1 MLKSI
6 NRYIINE
13 YIKSLFVVIAVMLS
27 ICLLISLLDEF
38 NFFKSKKDLKFIY
51 FIIFALLK
59 IPNVLINLFPFV
71 VLFAGI
77 VFYLKI
83 YNHNEVI
90 SLRVMGYSNIQII
103 LIPALTSFV
112 IGYLIIFLIVPFSS
126 SMLKYYE
133 ELRSDYNDTK
143 NLVFVNETGI
153 WILDRNEKEKNIIRI
168 EKINKDFSTINQITI
183 YNYDVFNNFIKRID
197 ANDGIISNKNWQ
209 LNKVYIIAANNK
221 NSGQSYLN
229 SYTYISNVN
238 INELKNVFKNTETT
252 SLLDINK
259 EMLILEDKGY
269 SIVDLKIRYQK
280 LISLPIYLLAM
291 SILSGLM
298 IINLGKTSNYLKYG
312 SYGVIISVMIYFL
325 NDLSITIAKSGIIS
339 VDFSVLIPIFL
350 IILINLVGITQVN
363 AKYNYFYTI
372 IWIFFF
378 KSRYCLF
385 TTKRCL

>member
-13 YIKSLFVVIAVMLS
+13 YMKSLFVVIAVMLS
-27 ICLLISLLDEF
+27 IILLINLLDEF
-38 NFFKSKKDLKFIY
+38 NFFKSKKDLKFI
-51 FIIFALLK
+51 FFLIFTVLK
-59 IPNVLINLFPFV
+59 IPNVLINLFPFI

-112 IGYLIIFLIVPFSS
+112 IGYIIVFLIVPFSS
-126 SMLKYYE
+126 SMLRYYE
-133 ELRSDYNDTK
+133 DLRSEYNETK

-153 WILDRNEKEKNIIRI
+153 WILDKNEKEKNIIRI
-168 EKINKDFSTINQITI
+168 EKISKDFSVASQITI
-183 YNYDVFNNFIKRID
+183 YNYDSSNNFIKRID
-197 ANDGIISNKNWQ
+197 ATEGIIKDKNWQ
-209 LNKVYIIAANNK
+209 LNKVHIISSNKKNNK
-221 NSGQSYLN
+221 ENFLN
-229 SYTYISNVN
+229 NYNYTSNIN
-238 INELKNVFKNTETT
+238 INELKNVYKNTDTT

-259 EMLILEDKGY
+259 EMSILEDKGY
-269 SIVDLKIRYQK
+269 STIDLRIRYQK
-280 LISLPIYLLAM
+280 LISFPIYLLAM

-312 SYGVIISVMIYFL
+312 SYGVIISIIIYFL

-339 VDFSVLIPIFL
+339 VDFSVWIPIFL

-363 AKYNYFYTI
+363 AK
-372 IWIFFF
+372 
-378 KSRYCLF
+378 
-385 TTKRCL
+385 

>member
-27 ICLLISLLDEF
+27 IILLINLLDEF
-38 NFFKSKKDLKFIY
+38 NFFKSKKDLKFIF
-51 FIIFALLK
+51 FIIFTILK
-59 IPNVLINLFPFV
+59 IPNVLINLFPFII
-71 VLFAGI
+71 LFAGI
-77 VFYLKI
+77 TFYLKI

-103 LIPALTSFV
+103 LIPAITSFI
-112 IGYLIIFLIVPFSS
+112 IGYVIIFLIVPLSS

-133 ELRSDYNDTK
+133 GLRSDYNETK

-153 WILDRNEKEKNIIRI
+153 WVLDKNEKEKNIIRI
-168 EKINKDFSTINQITI
+168 EKINKDFSVINQITI
-183 YNYDVFNNFIKRID
+183 YNYDISNNFIKRID
-197 ANDGIISNKNWQ
+197 ADVGIINDKNWQ
-209 LNKVYIIAANNK
+209 LNKVHIITTNKKNNK
-221 NSGQSYLN
+221 ENYLN
-229 SYTYISNVN
+229 NYNYTSNIN
-238 INELKNVFKNTETT
+238 INELKNVYKNTETT

-269 SIVDLKIRYQK
+269 STIDLRIRYQK
-280 LISLPIYLLAM
+280 LISFPIYLLAM

-312 SYGVIISVMIYFL
+312 SYGVLISIIIYFL

-339 VDFSVLIPIFL
+339 VDFSVWIPIFL

-363 AKYNYFYTI
+363 AK
-372 IWIFFF
+372 
-378 KSRYCLF
+378 
-385 TTKRCL
+385 

>member
-27 ICLLISLLDEF
+27 IILLINLLDEF
-38 NFFKSKKDLKFIY
+38 NFFKSKKDLKFIF
-51 FIIFALLK
+51 FIIFTILK
-59 IPNVLINLFPFV
+59 IPNVLINLFPFI
-71 VLFAGI
+71 VLFGGI

-112 IGYLIIFLIVPFSS
+112 IGYIIVFLIVPFSS
-126 SMLKYYE
+126 SMLRYYE
-133 ELRSDYNDTK
+133 DLRSEYNDTK

-153 WILDRNEKEKNIIRI
+153 WILDKNEKEKNIIRI
-168 EKINKDFSTINQITI
+168 EKISKDFSVVSQITI
-183 YNYDVFNNFIKRID
+183 YNYDSSNNFIKRID
-197 ANDGIISNKNWQ
+197 ANEGIIKDKNWQ
-209 LNKVYIIAANNK
+209 LNKVHIISSNKKNNK
-221 NSGQSYLN
+221 ENFLN
-229 SYTYISNVN
+229 NYTYTSNVN
-238 INELKNVFKNTETT
+238 INELKNVYKNTDTT

-259 EMLILEDKGY
+259 EMSILEDKGY
-269 SIVDLKIRYQK
+269 STIDLRIRYQK
-280 LISLPIYLLAM
+280 LISFPIYLLAM

-312 SYGVIISVMIYFL
+312 SYGVIISIIIYFL

-339 VDFSVLIPIFL
+339 VDFSVWIPIFL

-363 AKYNYFYTI
+363 AK
-372 IWIFFF
+372 
-378 KSRYCLF
+378 
-385 TTKRCL
+385 

>member
-27 ICLLISLLDEF
+27 IILLINLLDEF
-38 NFFKSKKDLKFIY
+38 NFFKSKKDLKFIF
-51 FIIFALLK
+51 FIIFTILK
-59 IPNVLINLFPFV
+59 IPNVLINLFPFI
-71 VLFAGI
+71 VLFGGI

-112 IGYLIIFLIVPFSS
+112 IGYIIVFLIVPFSS
-126 SMLKYYE
+126 SMLRYYE
-133 ELRSDYNDTK
+133 DLRSEYNETK

-153 WILDRNEKEKNIIRI
+153 WILDKNEKEKNIIRI
-168 EKINKDFSTINQITI
+168 EKISKDFSAVSQITI
-183 YNYDVFNNFIKRID
+183 YNYDSSNNFIKRID
-197 ANDGIISNKNWQ
+197 ATEGLIKDKNWQ
-209 LNKVYIIAANNK
+209 LNKVHIISSNKKNNK
-221 NSGQSYLN
+221 ENYLN
-229 SYTYISNVN
+229 NYNYISNVN
-238 INELKNVFKNTETT
+238 ISELKNVYKNTDTT

-259 EMLILEDKGY
+259 EMSLLEDKGY
-269 SIVDLKIRYQK
+269 STIDLRIRYQK
-280 LISLPIYLLAM
+280 LISFPIYLLAM

-312 SYGVIISVMIYFL
+312 SYGVIISIIIYFL

-339 VDFSVLIPIFL
+339 VDFSVWIPIFL
-350 IILINLVGITQVN
+350 IILINLIGITQVN
-363 AKYNYFYTI
+363 AK
-372 IWIFFF
+372 
-378 KSRYCLF
+378 
-385 TTKRCL
+385 

>member
-27 ICLLISLLDEF
+27 IILLINLLDEF
-38 NFFKSKKDLKFIY
+38 NFFKSKKDLKFI
-51 FIIFALLK
+51 FFLIFTVLK
-59 IPNVLINLFPFV
+59 IPNVLINLFPFI

-112 IGYLIIFLIVPFSS
+112 IGYVIVFLIVPFSS
-126 SMLKYYE
+126 SMLRYYE
-133 ELRSDYNDTK
+133 DLRSEYNETK

-153 WILDRNEKEKNIIRI
+153 WILDKNEKEKNIIRI
-168 EKINKDFSTINQITI
+168 EKINKDFSVVSQITI
-183 YNYDVFNNFIKRID
+183 YNYDASNNFIRRID
-197 ANDGIISNKNWQ
+197 ATEGTIKDKNWL
-209 LNKVYIIAANNK
+209 LNKVNIISINKKNNK
-221 NSGQSYLN
+221 DNYLN
-229 SYTYISNVN
+229 NYNYTSNVN
-238 INELKNVFKNTETT
+238 ISELKNVYKNTETT

-269 SIVDLKIRYQK
+269 STVDLRIRYQK
-280 LISLPIYLLAM
+280 LISFPIYLLSM

-312 SYGVIISVMIYFL
+312 SYGVIISIIIYFL

-339 VDFSVLIPIFL
+339 VDFSVWIPIFL

-363 AKYNYFYTI
+363 AK
-372 IWIFFF
+372 
-378 KSRYCLF
+378 
-385 TTKRCL
+385 

>member
-13 YIKSLFVVIAVMLS
+13 YIKSLLIVIAVMLS
-27 ICLLISLLDEF
+27 IILLINLLDEF
-38 NFFKSKKDLKFIY
+38 NFFKSKKDLKFIF
-51 FIIFALLK
+51 FIIFTILK
-59 IPNVLINLFPFV
+59 VPNVLINLFPFI
-71 VLFAGI
+71 VLFGGI

-103 LIPALTSFV
+103 LIPALTSFI
-112 IGYLIIFLIVPFSS
+112 IGYIIVFLIVPFSS

-133 ELRSDYNDTK
+133 DLRSEYNETK

-153 WILDRNEKEKNIIRI
+153 WVLDKNDKEKNIIRI
-168 EKINKDFSTINQITI
+168 EKINKDFSSVNQITI
-183 YNYDVFNNFIKRID
+183 YNYDISNNFIKRID
-197 ANDGIISNKNWQ
+197 ADEGNIKDKNWQ
-209 LNKVYIIAANNK
+209 LNKVHIISGNK
-221 NSGQSYLN
+221 KSNKENYLN
-229 SYTYISNVN
+229 NYNYTSNIN
-238 INELKNVFKNTETT
+238 INELKNIYKNTETT

-259 EMLILEDKGY
+259 EMQTLEDKGY
-269 SIVDLKIRYQK
+269 STIDLRIRYQK
-280 LISLPIYLLAM
+280 LISFPIYLLAM

-312 SYGVIISVMIYFL
+312 SYGVIISIIIYFL

-339 VDFSVLIPIFL
+339 VDFSVWIPIFL

-363 AKYNYFYTI
+363 AK
-372 IWIFFF
+372 
-378 KSRYCLF
+378 
-385 TTKRCL
+385 

>member
-13 YIKSLFVVIAVMLS
+13 YIKSLFVVVAVMLS
-27 ICLLISLLDEF
+27 IILLINLLDEF
-38 NFFKSKKDLKFIY
+38 NFFKSKKDLKFIF
-51 FIIFALLK
+51 FIIFTILK
-59 IPNVLINLFPFV
+59 VPNVLINLFPFI
-71 VLFAGI
+71 VLFGGI

-103 LIPALTSFV
+103 LIPALTSFI
-112 IGYLIIFLIVPFSS
+112 IGYLIVFLIVPFSS

-133 ELRSDYNDTK
+133 DLRSEYNETK
-143 NLVFVNETGI
+143 NLVFINETGI
-153 WILDRNEKEKNIIRI
+153 WILDKNEKEKNIIRI
-168 EKINKDFSTINQITI
+168 EKISKDFLVVSQITI
-183 YNYDVFNNFIKRID
+183 YNYDSSNNFIKRID
-197 ANDGIISNKNWQ
+197 ADEGVIKDKNWQ
-209 LNKVYIIAANNK
+209 LNKVHIISSNNK
-221 NSGQSYLN
+221 NNKQNYLN
-229 SYTYISNVN
+229 NYSYTSNIN
-238 INELKNVFKNTETT
+238 INELKNIYKNTDTT

-269 SIVDLKIRYQK
+269 STIDLRIRYQK
-280 LISLPIYLLAM
+280 LISFPIYLLAM

-312 SYGVIISVMIYFL
+312 TYGVIISIIIYFL

-339 VDFSVLIPIFL
+339 VDFSVWIPIFL

-363 AKYNYFYTI
+363 AK
-372 IWIFFF
+372 
-378 KSRYCLF
+378 
-385 TTKRCL
+385 

>member
-27 ICLLISLLDEF
+27 IVLLINLLDEF
-38 NFFKSKKDLKFIY
+38 NFFKSKKDLKFIF
-51 FIIFALLK
+51 FIIFTILK
-59 IPNVLINLFPFV
+59 IPNLLINLFPFII
-71 VLFAGI
+71 LFGGI

-103 LIPALTSFV
+103 LIPALTSFI
-112 IGYLIIFLIVPFSS
+112 IGYIIVFLIVPFSS
-126 SMLKYYE
+126 SMLRYYE
-133 ELRSDYNDTK
+133 SLRSEYNETK

-153 WILDRNEKEKNIIRI
+153 WILDKNEKEKNIIRI
-168 EKINKDFSTINQITI
+168 EKISKDFSVVNQITI
-183 YNYDVFNNFIKRID
+183 YNYDSSNNFIKRID
-197 ANDGIISNKNWQ
+197 ATEGFIKDKNWQ
-209 LNKVYIIAANNK
+209 LNKVYIISANKKNNK
-221 NSGQSYLN
+221 ENYLN
-229 SYTYISNVN
+229 NYNYTSNVN
-238 INELKNVFKNTETT
+238 ISELKNVYKNTDTT

-259 EMLILEDKGY
+259 EMMILEDKGY
-269 SIVDLKIRYQK
+269 STIDLRIRYQK
-280 LISLPIYLLAM
+280 LISFPIYLLAM

-339 VDFSVLIPIFL
+339 VDFSVWIPIFL

-363 AKYNYFYTI
+363 AK
-372 IWIFFF
+372 
-378 KSRYCLF
+378 
-385 TTKRCL
+385 

>member
-27 ICLLISLLDEF
+27 IILLINLLDEF
-38 NFFKSKKDLKFIY
+38 NFFKSKKDLKFIF
-51 FIIFALLK
+51 FIIFTILK
-59 IPNVLINLFPFV
+59 IPNLLINLFPFI
-71 VLFAGI
+71 VLFGGI

-103 LIPALTSFV
+103 LIPALTSFI
-112 IGYLIIFLIVPFSS
+112 IGYIIVFLIVPFSS
-126 SMLKYYE
+126 SMLRYYE
-133 ELRSDYNDTK
+133 SLRSEYNETK

-153 WILDRNEKEKNIIRI
+153 WILDKNEKEKNIIRI
-168 EKINKDFSTINQITI
+168 EKISKDFSVVNQITI
-183 YNYDVFNNFIKRID
+183 YNYDSSNNFIKRID
-197 ANDGIISNKNWQ
+197 ATEGFIKDKNWQ
-209 LNKVYIIAANNK
+209 LNKVYIISANKK
-221 NSGQSYLN
+221 NNNENYLN
-229 SYTYISNVN
+229 NYNYTSNVN
-238 INELKNVFKNTETT
+238 ISELKNVYKNTDTT

-259 EMLILEDKGY
+259 EMMILEDKGY
-269 SIVDLKIRYQK
+269 STIDLRIRYQK
-280 LISLPIYLLAM
+280 LISFPIYLLAM

-312 SYGVIISVMIYFL
+312 SYGVIISVIIYFL

-339 VDFSVLIPIFL
+339 VDFSVWIPIFL

-363 AKYNYFYTI
+363 AK
-372 IWIFFF
+372 
-378 KSRYCLF
+378 
-385 TTKRCL
+385 

>member
-27 ICLLISLLDEF
+27 IILLINLLDEF
-38 NFFKSKKDLKFIY
+38 NFFKSKKDLKFI
-51 FIIFALLK
+51 FFLIFTVLK
-59 IPNVLINLFPFV
+59 IPNVLINLFPFI

-112 IGYLIIFLIVPFSS
+112 IGYVIVFLIVPFSS
-126 SMLKYYE
+126 SMLRYYE
-133 ELRSDYNDTK
+133 DLRSEYNETK

-153 WILDRNEKEKNIIRI
+153 WILDKNEKEKNIIRI
-168 EKINKDFSTINQITI
+168 EKINKDFSVVSQITI
-183 YNYDVFNNFIKRID
+183 YNYDASNNFIRRID
-197 ANDGIISNKNWQ
+197 ATEGTIKDKNWL
-209 LNKVYIIAANNK
+209 LNKVNIISINKKNNK
-221 NSGQSYLN
+221 DNYLN
-229 SYTYISNVN
+229 NYNYTSNVN
-238 INELKNVFKNTETT
+238 INELKNVYKNTETT

-269 SIVDLKIRYQK
+269 STIDLRIRYQK
-280 LISLPIYLLAM
+280 LISFPIYLLAM

-312 SYGVIISVMIYFL
+312 SYGVIISIIIYFL

-339 VDFSVLIPIFL
+339 VDFSVWIPIFL

-363 AKYNYFYTI
+363 AK
-372 IWIFFF
+372 
-378 KSRYCLF
+378 
-385 TTKRCL
+385 

>member
-6 NRYIINE
+6 NKYIINE

-27 ICLLISLLDEF
+27 IILLINLLDEF
-38 NFFKSKKDLKFIY
+38 NFFKSKKDLKFI
-51 FIIFALLK
+51 FFLIFTVLK
-59 IPNVLINLFPFV
+59 IPNVLINLFPFI

-90 SLRVMGYSNIQII
+90 SLRIMGYSNIQII

-112 IGYLIIFLIVPFSS
+112 IGYVIVFLIVPFSS
-126 SMLKYYE
+126 SMLRYYE
-133 ELRSDYNDTK
+133 DLRSEYNETK

-153 WILDRNEKEKNIIRI
+153 WILDKNEKEKNIIRI
-168 EKINKDFSTINQITI
+168 EKINKDFSVVSQITI
-183 YNYDVFNNFIKRID
+183 YNYDASNNFIRRID
-197 ANDGIISNKNWQ
+197 ATEGTIKDKNWL
-209 LNKVYIIAANNK
+209 LNKVNIISINKKNNK
-221 NSGQSYLN
+221 DNYLN
-229 SYTYISNVN
+229 NYNYTSNVN
-238 INELKNVFKNTETT
+238 ISELKNVYKNTETT

-269 SIVDLKIRYQK
+269 STIDLRIRYQK
-280 LISLPIYLLAM
+280 LISFPIYLLAM

-312 SYGVIISVMIYFL
+312 SYGVIISIIIYFL

-339 VDFSVLIPIFL
+339 VDFSVWIPIFL

-363 AKYNYFYTI
+363 AK
-372 IWIFFF
+372 
-378 KSRYCLF
+378 
-385 TTKRCL
+385 

>member
-13 YIKSLFVVIAVMLS
+13 YMKSLFIVIAVMLS
-27 ICLLISLLDEF
+27 IILLINLLDEF
-38 NFFKSKKDLKFIY
+38 NFFKSKKDLKFI
-51 FIIFALLK
+51 FFLIFTVLK
-59 IPNVLINLFPFV
+59 IPNVLINLFPFI

-112 IGYLIIFLIVPFSS
+112 IGYLIVFLIVPFSS
-126 SMLKYYE
+126 SMLRYYE
-133 ELRSDYNDTK
+133 DLRSEYNETK

-153 WILDRNEKEKNIIRI
+153 WILDKNEKEKNIIRI
-168 EKINKDFSTINQITI
+168 EKINKDFSVVSQITI
-183 YNYDVFNNFIKRID
+183 YNYDSSNNFIRRID
-197 ANDGIISNKNWQ
+197 ATEGTIKDKNWL
-209 LNKVYIIAANNK
+209 LNKVNIISINKKNNK
-221 NSGQSYLN
+221 DNYLN
-229 SYTYISNVN
+229 NYNYTSNVN
-238 INELKNVFKNTETT
+238 ISELKNVYKNTETT

-269 SIVDLKIRYQK
+269 STIDLRIRYQK
-280 LISLPIYLLAM
+280 LISFPIYLLAM

-312 SYGVIISVMIYFL
+312 SYGVIISIIIYFL

-339 VDFSVLIPIFL
+339 VDFSVWIPIFL

-363 AKYNYFYTI
+363 AK
-372 IWIFFF
+372 
-378 KSRYCLF
+378 
-385 TTKRCL
+385 

>member
-27 ICLLISLLDEF
+27 IILLINLLDEF
-38 NFFKSKKDLKFIY
+38 NFFKSKKDLKFIF
-51 FIIFALLK
+51 FIIFTILK
-59 IPNVLINLFPFV
+59 IPNLLINLFPFI
-71 VLFAGI
+71 VLFGGI

-103 LIPALTSFV
+103 LIPALTSFI
-112 IGYLIIFLIVPFSS
+112 IGYIIVFLIVPFSS
-126 SMLKYYE
+126 SMLRYYE
-133 ELRSDYNDTK
+133 SLRSEYNETK

-153 WILDRNEKEKNIIRI
+153 WILDKNEKEKNIIRI
-168 EKINKDFSTINQITI
+168 EKISKDFSVVNQITI
-183 YNYDVFNNFIKRID
+183 YNYDSSNNFIKRID
-197 ANDGIISNKNWQ
+197 ATEGFIKDKNWQ
-209 LNKVYIIAANNK
+209 LNKVYIISANKKNNK
-221 NSGQSYLN
+221 ENYLN
-229 SYTYISNVN
+229 NYNYTSNVN
-238 INELKNVFKNTETT
+238 ISELKNVYKNTDTT

-259 EMLILEDKGY
+259 EMVILEDKGY
-269 SIVDLKIRYQK
+269 STIDLRIRYQK
-280 LISLPIYLLAM
+280 LISFPIYLLGM

-339 VDFSVLIPIFL
+339 VDFSVWIPIFL

-363 AKYNYFYTI
+363 AK
-372 IWIFFF
+372 
-378 KSRYCLF
+378 
-385 TTKRCL
+385 

>member
-1 MLKSI
+1 MIKSI
-6 NRYIINE
+6 NRYIIKE
-13 YIKSLFVVIAVMLS
+13 YIKSLLVVIAVMIS
-27 ICLLISLLDEF
+27 IILLMNLLDEF
-38 NFFKSKKDLKFIY
+38 NFFKAKKDLKFIF
-51 FIIFALLK
+51 FIIFTILK

-90 SLRVMGYSNIQII
+90 SLRVMGYSNVQII

-112 IGYLIIFLIVPFSS
+112 IGYIIVFLIVPFSS

-133 ELRSDYNDTK
+133 ELRSDYNETK

-153 WILDRNEKEKNIIRI
+153 WILDKNDKEKNIIRI
-168 EKINKDFSTINQITI
+168 DKINKDFTEISQITI
-183 YNYDVFNNFIKRID
+183 YNYDVSNNFIKRID
-197 ANDGIISNKNWQ
+197 AAEGTIKDKNWQ
-209 LNKVYIIAANNK
+209 LNKVHIIVVNKKNNK
-221 NSGQSYLN
+221 VNYLN
-229 SYTYISNVN
+229 DYSYASN
-238 INELKNVFKNTETT
+238 INISELKNVYKNTETT

-259 EMLILEDKGY
+259 EMLILDDKGY
-269 SIVDLKIRYQK
+269 STVDLRIRYQK
-280 LISLPIYLLAM
+280 LISFPIYLLSM

-312 SYGVIISVMIYFL
+312 SYGVIISIIIYFL

-339 VDFSVLIPIFL
+339 VDFSVWIPIFL

-363 AKYNYFYTI
+363 AK
-372 IWIFFF
+372 
-378 KSRYCLF
+378 
-385 TTKRCL
+385 

>member
-27 ICLLISLLDEF
+27 IILLINLLDEF
-38 NFFKSKKDLKFIY
+38 NFFKSKKDLKFI
-51 FIIFALLK
+51 FFLIFTVLK
-59 IPNVLINLFPFV
+59 IPNVLINLFPFI

-112 IGYLIIFLIVPFSS
+112 IGYVIVFLIVPFSS
-126 SMLKYYE
+126 SMLRYYE
-133 ELRSDYNDTK
+133 ELRSEYNETK

-153 WILDRNEKEKNIIRI
+153 WILDKNEKEKNIIRI
-168 EKINKDFSTINQITI
+168 EKINKDFSVVSQITI
-183 YNYDVFNNFIKRID
+183 YNYDASNNFIRRID
-197 ANDGIISNKNWQ
+197 ATEGIINDKNWL
-209 LNKVYIIAANNK
+209 LNKVNIISINKKNNK
-221 NSGQSYLN
+221 DNYLN
-229 SYTYISNVN
+229 NYNYTSNVN
-238 INELKNVFKNTETT
+238 ISELKNVYKNTETT

-269 SIVDLKIRYQK
+269 STIDLRIRYQK
-280 LISLPIYLLAM
+280 LISFPIYLLAM

-312 SYGVIISVMIYFL
+312 SYGVIISIIIYFL

-339 VDFSVLIPIFL
+339 VDFSVWIPIFL

-363 AKYNYFYTI
+363 AK
-372 IWIFFF
+372 
-378 KSRYCLF
+378 
-385 TTKRCL
+385 

>member
-27 ICLLISLLDEF
+27 IVLLINLLDEF
-38 NFFKSKKDLKFIY
+38 NFFKSKKDLKFIF
-51 FIIFALLK
+51 FIIFTILK
-59 IPNVLINLFPFV
+59 IPNLLINLFPFI
-71 VLFAGI
+71 VLFGGI

-103 LIPALTSFV
+103 LIPALTSFI
-112 IGYLIIFLIVPFSS
+112 IGYIIVFLIVPFSS
-126 SMLKYYE
+126 SMLRYYE
-133 ELRSDYNDTK
+133 SLRSEYNETK

-153 WILDRNEKEKNIIRI
+153 WILDKNEKEKNIIRI
-168 EKINKDFSTINQITI
+168 EKISKDFSVVNQITI
-183 YNYDVFNNFIKRID
+183 YNYDSSNNFIKRID
-197 ANDGIISNKNWQ
+197 ATEGFIKDKNWQ
-209 LNKVYIIAANNK
+209 LNKVYIISTNKKNN
-221 NSGQSYLN
+221 NENYLN
-229 SYTYISNVN
+229 NYNYTSNVN
-238 INELKNVFKNTETT
+238 ISELKNVYKNTDTT

-259 EMLILEDKGY
+259 EMSILEDKGY
-269 SIVDLKIRYQK
+269 STIDLRIRYQK
-280 LISLPIYLLAM
+280 LISFPIYLLAM

-339 VDFSVLIPIFL
+339 VDFSVWIPIFL

-363 AKYNYFYTI
+363 AK
-372 IWIFFF
+372 
-378 KSRYCLF
+378 
-385 TTKRCL
+385 

>member
-27 ICLLISLLDEF
+27 IILLINLLDEF
-38 NFFKSKKDLKFIY
+38 NFFKSKKDLKFIL
-51 FIIFALLK
+51 FIIFTILK
-59 IPNVLINLFPFV
+59 IPNVLINLFPFI

-112 IGYLIIFLIVPFSS
+112 IGYVIVFLIVPFSS
-126 SMLKYYE
+126 SMLRYYE
-133 ELRSDYNDTK
+133 DLRSEYNETK

-153 WILDRNEKEKNIIRI
+153 WILDKNEKEKNIIRI
-168 EKINKDFSTINQITI
+168 EKINKDFTIVSQITI
-183 YNYDVFNNFIKRID
+183 YNYDVANNFIRRID
-197 ANDGIISNKNWQ
+197 ATEGTIKDKNWQ
-209 LNKVYIIAANNK
+209 LNKVNIISANKKSNK
-221 NSGQSYLN
+221 ENYLN
-229 SYTYISNVN
+229 NYNYTSNVN
-238 INELKNVFKNTETT
+238 INELKNVYKNTETT

-269 SIVDLKIRYQK
+269 STVDLRIRYQK
-280 LISLPIYLLAM
+280 LISFPIYLLAM

-312 SYGVIISVMIYFL
+312 SYGVIISIIIYFL

-339 VDFSVLIPIFL
+339 VDFSVWIPIFL

-363 AKYNYFYTI
+363 AK
-372 IWIFFF
+372 
-378 KSRYCLF
+378 
-385 TTKRCL
+385 

>member
-27 ICLLISLLDEF
+27 IILLINLLDEF
-38 NFFKSKKDLKFIY
+38 SFFKSKKDLKFIF
-51 FIIFALLK
+51 FIIFTILK
-59 IPNVLINLFPFV
+59 IPNVLINLFPFI
-71 VLFAGI
+71 VLFGGI

-112 IGYLIIFLIVPFSS
+112 IGYIIIFLIVPFSS
-126 SMLKYYE
+126 SMLRYYE
-133 ELRSDYNDTK
+133 DLRSEYNETK

-153 WILDRNEKEKNIIRI
+153 WILDKNEKEKNIIRI
-168 EKINKDFSTINQITI
+168 EKISKDFSVASQITI
-183 YNYDVFNNFIKRID
+183 YNYDTSNNFIKRID
-197 ANDGIISNKNWQ
+197 ATEGIIKDKNWQ
-209 LNKVYIIAANNK
+209 LNKVHIISSNKKNNK
-221 NSGQSYLN
+221 ENFLN
-229 SYTYISNVN
+229 NYNYTSNIN
-238 INELKNVFKNTETT
+238 INELKNVYKNTDTT
-252 SLLDINK
+252 SFLDINK
-259 EMLILEDKGY
+259 EMSILEDKGY
-269 SIVDLKIRYQK
+269 STIDLRIRYQK
-280 LISLPIYLLAM
+280 LISFPIYLLAM

-312 SYGVIISVMIYFL
+312 TYGVIISIIIYFL

-339 VDFSVLIPIFL
+339 VDFSVWIPIFL

-363 AKYNYFYTI
+363 AK
-372 IWIFFF
+372 
-378 KSRYCLF
+378 
-385 TTKRCL
+385 

>member
-13 YIKSLFVVIAVMLS
+13 YIKSLLVVIAVMLS
-27 ICLLISLLDEF
+27 IILLINLLDEF
-38 NFFKSKKDLKFIY
+38 NFFKSKKDLKFIF
-51 FIIFALLK
+51 FIIFTILK
-59 IPNVLINLFPFV
+59 IPNVLINLFPFI
-71 VLFAGI
+71 VLFGGI

-112 IGYLIIFLIVPFSS
+112 IGYIIVFLIVPFSS

-133 ELRSDYNDTK
+133 DLRSEYNETK

-153 WILDRNEKEKNIIRI
+153 WVLDKNEKEKNIIRI
-168 EKINKDFSTINQITI
+168 EKINKDFSSVNQITI
-183 YNYDVFNNFIKRID
+183 YNYDISNNFIKRID
-197 ANDGIISNKNWQ
+197 ADEGNIKDKNWQ
-209 LNKVYIIAANNK
+209 LNKVHIISGNKKNNK
-221 NSGQSYLN
+221 ENYLN
-229 SYTYISNVN
+229 NYNYTSNIN
-238 INELKNVFKNTETT
+238 INELKNIYKNTETT

-259 EMLILEDKGY
+259 EMQTLEDKGY
-269 SIVDLKIRYQK
+269 STIDLRIRYQK
-280 LISLPIYLLAM
+280 LISFPIYLLAM

-312 SYGVIISVMIYFL
+312 SYGVIISIIIYFL

-339 VDFSVLIPIFL
+339 VDFSVWIPIFL

-363 AKYNYFYTI
+363 AK
-372 IWIFFF
+372 
-378 KSRYCLF
+378 
-385 TTKRCL
+385 

>member
-27 ICLLISLLDEF
+27 IILLINLLDEF
-38 NFFKSKKDLKFIY
+38 NFFKSKKDLKFIF
-51 FIIFALLK
+51 FIIFTILK
-59 IPNVLINLFPFV
+59 IPNVLINLFPFI
-71 VLFAGI
+71 VLFGGI

-112 IGYLIIFLIVPFSS
+112 IGYIVVFLIVPFSS
-126 SMLKYYE
+126 SMLRYYE
-133 ELRSDYNDTK
+133 DLRSEYNETK
-143 NLVFVNETGI
+143 NLVFINETGI
-153 WILDRNEKEKNIIRI
+153 WILDKNEKEKNVIRI
-168 EKINKDFSTINQITI
+168 EKISKDFSIISQITI
-183 YNYDVFNNFIKRID
+183 YSYDSSNNFIKRVD
-197 ANDGIISNKNWQ
+197 ATEGFIKDKNWQ
-209 LNKVYIIAANNK
+209 LNKVYIISSNKKNNK
-221 NSGQSYLN
+221 ENYLN
-229 SYTYISNVN
+229 TYNYTSNVN
-238 INELKNVFKNTETT
+238 INELKNVYKNTDTT

-259 EMLILEDKGY
+259 EMSILEDKGY
-269 SIVDLKIRYQK
+269 STIDLRIRYQK
-280 LISLPIYLLAM
+280 LISFPIYLLAM

-312 SYGVIISVMIYFL
+312 SYGVIISIIIYFL

-339 VDFSVLIPIFL
+339 VDFSVWIPIFL

-363 AKYNYFYTI
+363 AK
-372 IWIFFF
+372 
-378 KSRYCLF
+378 
-385 TTKRCL
+385 

>member
-27 ICLLISLLDEF
+27 IILLINLLDEF
-38 NFFKSKKDLKFIY
+38 NFFKSKKDLKFI
-51 FIIFALLK
+51 FFLIFTVLK
-59 IPNVLINLFPFV
+59 IPNVLINLFPFI

-103 LIPALTSFV
+103 LIPALTSFI
-112 IGYLIIFLIVPFSS
+112 IGYVIVFLIVPFSS
-126 SMLKYYE
+126 SMLRYYE
-133 ELRSDYNDTK
+133 ELRSEYNETK

-153 WILDRNEKEKNIIRI
+153 WILDKNEKEKNIIRI
-168 EKINKDFSTINQITI
+168 EKINKDFSVVSQITI
-183 YNYDVFNNFIKRID
+183 YNYDASNNFIRRID
-197 ANDGIISNKNWQ
+197 ATEGIINDKNWL
-209 LNKVYIIAANNK
+209 LNKVNIISINKKNNK
-221 NSGQSYLN
+221 DNYLN
-229 SYTYISNVN
+229 NYNYTSNVN
-238 INELKNVFKNTETT
+238 ISELKNVYKNTETT

-269 SIVDLKIRYQK
+269 STIDLRIRYQK
-280 LISLPIYLLAM
+280 LISFPIYLLAM

-312 SYGVIISVMIYFL
+312 SYGVIISIIIYFL

-339 VDFSVLIPIFL
+339 VDFSVWIPIFL

-363 AKYNYFYTI
+363 AK
-372 IWIFFF
+372 
-378 KSRYCLF
+378 
-385 TTKRCL
+385 

>member
-1 MLKSI
+1 MLNSI

-27 ICLLISLLDEF
+27 IILLINLLDEF
-38 NFFKSKKDLKFIY
+38 NFFKSKKDLKFIF
-51 FIIFALLK
+51 FIIFTILK
-59 IPNVLINLFPFV
+59 IPNVLINLFPFI
-71 VLFAGI
+71 VLFGGI

-112 IGYLIIFLIVPFSS
+112 IGYIIIFLIVPFSS
-126 SMLKYYE
+126 SMLRYYE
-133 ELRSDYNDTK
+133 DLRSNYDETK

-153 WILDRNEKEKNIIRI
+153 WILDKNDKEKNIIRI
-168 EKINKDFSTINQITI
+168 EKISRDFSAISQITI
-183 YNYDVFNNFIKRID
+183 YNYDSSNNFIKRID
-197 ANDGIISNKNWQ
+197 ATDGFIKDKNWQ
-209 LNKVYIIAANNK
+209 LNKVYIVSSNKKNNK
-221 NSGQSYLN
+221 ENFLN
-229 SYTYISNVN
+229 NYNYISNVN
-238 INELKNVFKNTETT
+238 ISELKNVYKNTDTT

-259 EMLILEDKGY
+259 EMSILEDKGY
-269 SIVDLKIRYQK
+269 STIDLRIRYQK
-280 LISLPIYLLAM
+280 LISFPIYLLAM

-312 SYGVIISVMIYFL
+312 SYGVIISIIIYFL

-339 VDFSVLIPIFL
+339 VDFSVWIPIFL

-363 AKYNYFYTI
+363 AK
-372 IWIFFF
+372 
-378 KSRYCLF
+378 
-385 TTKRCL
+385 

>member
-27 ICLLISLLDEF
+27 IILLINLLDEF
-38 NFFKSKKDLKFIY
+38 NFFKSKKDLKFIF
-51 FIIFALLK
+51 FIIFTILK
-59 IPNVLINLFPFV
+59 IPNVLINLFPFI
-71 VLFAGI
+71 VLFGGI

-112 IGYLIIFLIVPFSS
+112 IGYIIVFLIVPFSS
-126 SMLKYYE
+126 SMLRYYE
-133 ELRSDYNDTK
+133 DLRSEYNETK

-153 WILDRNEKEKNIIRI
+153 WILDKNEKEKNIIRI
-168 EKINKDFSTINQITI
+168 EKISKDFLVASQITI
-183 YNYDVFNNFIKRID
+183 YNYDSSNNFIKRID
-197 ANDGIISNKNWQ
+197 ATEGIIKDKNWQ
-209 LNKVYIIAANNK
+209 LNKVYIISSNKKNNK
-221 NSGQSYLN
+221 ENFLN
-229 SYTYISNVN
+229 NYNYTSNIN
-238 INELKNVFKNTETT
+238 INELKNIYKNTDAT

-259 EMLILEDKGY
+259 EMSILEDKGY
-269 SIVDLKIRYQK
+269 STIDLRIRYQK
-280 LISLPIYLLAM
+280 LISFPIYLLAM

-312 SYGVIISVMIYFL
+312 SYGVIISIIIYFL

-339 VDFSVLIPIFL
+339 VDFSVWIPIFL

-363 AKYNYFYTI
+363 AK
-372 IWIFFF
+372 
-378 KSRYCLF
+378 
-385 TTKRCL
+385 

>member
-27 ICLLISLLDEF
+27 IILLINLLDEF
-38 NFFKSKKDLKFIY
+38 NFFKSKKDLKFI
-51 FIIFALLK
+51 FFLIFTVLK
-59 IPNVLINLFPFV
+59 IPNVLINLFPFI

-112 IGYLIIFLIVPFSS
+112 IGYIIVFLIVPFSS
-126 SMLKYYE
+126 SMLRYYE
-133 ELRSDYNDTK
+133 DLRSEYNETK

-153 WILDRNEKEKNIIRI
+153 WILDKNEKEKNIIRI
-168 EKINKDFSTINQITI
+168 EKINKDFSVVSQITI
-183 YNYDVFNNFIKRID
+183 YNYDASNNFIRRID
-197 ANDGIISNKNWQ
+197 ATEGAIKDKNWLLSKVNIISINK
-209 LNKVYIIAANNK
+209 KNNK
-221 NSGQSYLN
+221 DNYLN
-229 SYTYISNVN
+229 NYNYTSNVN
-238 INELKNVFKNTETT
+238 ISELKNVYKNTETT

-259 EMLILEDKGY
+259 EMLILEEKGY
-269 SIVDLKIRYQK
+269 STIDLRIRYQK
-280 LISLPIYLLAM
+280 LISFPIYLLAM

-312 SYGVIISVMIYFL
+312 SYGVIISIIIYFL

-339 VDFSVLIPIFL
+339 VDFSVWIPIFL

-363 AKYNYFYTI
+363 AK
-372 IWIFFF
+372 
-378 KSRYCLF
+378 
-385 TTKRCL
+385 

>member
-1 MLKSI
+1 MFKSI

-13 YIKSLFVVIAVMLS
+13 YIKSLFIVIAVMLS
-27 ICLLISLLDEF
+27 IVLLISLLDEF

-51 FIIFALLK
+51 FIIFTILK

-133 ELRSDYNDTK
+133 ELRSEYSDTK

-168 EKINKDFSTINQITI
+168 EKLT
-183 YNYDVFNNFIKRID
+183 
-197 ANDGIISNKNWQ
+197 
-209 LNKVYIIAANNK
+209 
-221 NSGQSYLN
+221 
-229 SYTYISNVN
+229 
-238 INELKNVFKNTETT
+238 
-252 SLLDINK
+252 
-259 EMLILEDKGY
+259 
-269 SIVDLKIRYQK
+269 KIFQ
-280 LISLPIYLLAM
+280 
-291 SILSGLM
+291 
-298 IINLGKTSNYLKYG
+298 
-312 SYGVIISVMIYFL
+312 
-325 NDLSITIAKSGIIS
+325 
-339 VDFSVLIPIFL
+339 
-350 IILINLVGITQVN
+350 Q
-363 AKYNYFYTI
+363 
-372 IWIFFF
+372 
-378 KSRYCLF
+378 
-385 TTKRCL
+385 

>member
-27 ICLLISLLDEF
+27 IILLINLLDEF
-38 NFFKSKKDLKFIY
+38 NFFKSKKDLKFI
-51 FIIFALLK
+51 FFLIFTVLK
-59 IPNVLINLFPFV
+59 IPNVLINLFPFI

-112 IGYLIIFLIVPFSS
+112 IGYVIVFLIVPFSS
-126 SMLKYYE
+126 SMLRYYE
-133 ELRSDYNDTK
+133 DLRSEYNETK

-153 WILDRNEKEKNIIRI
+153 WILDKNEKEKNIIRI
-168 EKINKDFSTINQITI
+168 EKINKDFSVVSQITI
-183 YNYDVFNNFIKRID
+183 YNYDASNNFIRRID
-197 ANDGIISNKNWQ
+197 ATEGTIKDKSWL
-209 LNKVYIIAANNK
+209 LNKVNIISINKKNNK
-221 NSGQSYLN
+221 DNYLN
-229 SYTYISNVN
+229 NYNYTSNVN
-238 INELKNVFKNTETT
+238 ISELKNVYKNTETT

-269 SIVDLKIRYQK
+269 STVDLRIRYQK
-280 LISLPIYLLAM
+280 LISFPIYLLSM

-312 SYGVIISVMIYFL
+312 SYGVIISIIIYFL

-339 VDFSVLIPIFL
+339 VDFSVWIPIFL
-350 IILINLVGITQVN
+350 IILINLVGLTQVN
-363 AKYNYFYTI
+363 AK
-372 IWIFFF
+372 
-378 KSRYCLF
+378 
-385 TTKRCL
+385 

>member
-13 YIKSLFVVIAVMLS
+13 YMKSLFVVIAVMLS
-27 ICLLISLLDEF
+27 IILLINLLDEF
-38 NFFKSKKDLKFIY
+38 NFFKSKKDLKFI
-51 FIIFALLK
+51 FFLIFTVLK
-59 IPNVLINLFPFV
+59 IPNVLINLFPFI

-112 IGYLIIFLIVPFSS
+112 IGYIIVFLIVPFSS
-126 SMLKYYE
+126 SMLRYYE
-133 ELRSDYNDTK
+133 DLRSEYNETK

-153 WILDRNEKEKNIIRI
+153 WILDKNEKEKNIIRI
-168 EKINKDFSTINQITI
+168 EKINKDFSVVSQITI
-183 YNYDVFNNFIKRID
+183 YNYDASNNFIRRID
-197 ANDGIISNKNWQ
+197 ATEGTIKDKNWL
-209 LNKVYIIAANNK
+209 LNKVNIISINKKNNK
-221 NSGQSYLN
+221 DNYLN
-229 SYTYISNVN
+229 NYNYTSNVN
-238 INELKNVFKNTETT
+238 ISELKNVYKNTETT

-269 SIVDLKIRYQK
+269 STVDLRIRYQK
-280 LISLPIYLLAM
+280 LISLPIYLLSM

-312 SYGVIISVMIYFL
+312 SYGVIISIIIYFL

-339 VDFSVLIPIFL
+339 VDFSVWIPIFL

-363 AKYNYFYTI
+363 AK
-372 IWIFFF
+372 
-378 KSRYCLF
+378 
-385 TTKRCL
+385 

>member
-27 ICLLISLLDEF
+27 IVLLINLLDEF
-38 NFFKSKKDLKFIY
+38 NFFKSKKDLKFIF
-51 FIIFALLK
+51 FIIFTILK
-59 IPNVLINLFPFV
+59 IPNVLINLFPFI
-71 VLFAGI
+71 VLFGGI

-112 IGYLIIFLIVPFSS
+112 IGYIIVFLIVPFSS
-126 SMLKYYE
+126 SMLRYYE
-133 ELRSDYNDTK
+133 DLRSEYNETK

-153 WILDRNEKEKNIIRI
+153 WILDKNEKEKNIIRI
-168 EKINKDFSTINQITI
+168 EKISKDFSVVSQITI
-183 YNYDVFNNFIKRID
+183 YNYDSSNNFIKRID
-197 ANDGIISNKNWQ
+197 ATEGFIKDKNWQ
-209 LNKVYIIAANNK
+209 LNKVHIISSNKKNNK
-221 NSGQSYLN
+221 ENYLN
-229 SYTYISNVN
+229 NYNYISNVN
-238 INELKNVFKNTETT
+238 INELKNVYKNTDTT

-259 EMLILEDKGY
+259 EMSILEDKGY
-269 SIVDLKIRYQK
+269 STIDLRIRYQK
-280 LISLPIYLLAM
+280 LISFPIYLLAM

-312 SYGVIISVMIYFL
+312 SYGVIISVIIYFL

-339 VDFSVLIPIFL
+339 VDFSVWIPIFL

-363 AKYNYFYTI
+363 AK
-372 IWIFFF
+372 
-378 KSRYCLF
+378 
-385 TTKRCL
+385 